1 MSIPDQ
7 ENTSAVNKKLFR
19 SVSMVLLTLAIGGCA
34 RSLSMDPL
42 HFWGNANVKEDKVRR
57 EAYVTTHSELTEEQK
72 TKVLK
77 GEIWKGMS
85 KDEAIASRGLPQDI
99 WRNFTDNKD
108 LEKWIYRYNY
118 YFPENFLVFD
128 RRSLVDWQEGW
139 QHKE

>member
-1 MSIPDQ
+1 
-7 ENTSAVNKKLFR
+7 VNKKLFGL
-19 SVSMVLLTLAIGGCA
+19 SCIILSALVAGGCA

-57 EAYVTTHSELTEEQK
+57 EAYVATHSELTEEQK
-72 TKVLK
+72 SKIIA

-85 KDEAIASRGLPQDI
+85 KDEAIASRGLPHDI

-128 RRSLVDWQEGW
+128 RRSLVDWQQGW
-139 QHKE
+139 ERKE